1 MNPLAY
7 FLEGYMQ
14 CALWSSN
21 DPDKET
27 PLDDVYSVGDI
38 EPDLVAQMAHE
49 CAAFLEAQKDDLD
62 RLEILTGRDMGSMG
76 HDLWLTRNG
85 HGAGYWDRYMEAEP
99 ADRAEA
105 EQVGKRLSAAAEA
118 LGVFDIAPGGEQVIA
133 M

>member
-7 FLEGYMQ
+7 FLEGYMV

-27 PLDDVYSVGDI
+27 PLDDVYGVGDI
-38 EPDLVAQMAHE
+38 EPALVAQMAHE
-49 CAAFLEAQKDDLD
+49 CADFLEAQKGDLE
-62 RLEILTGRDMGSMG
+62 RLGILTGRDMGSMG
-76 HDLWLTRNG
+76 HDLWLNRNG

-99 ADRAEA
+99 EDRAEA
-105 EQVGKRLSAAAEA
+105 EAVGKRLSDAAKA
-118 LGVFDIAPGGEQVIA
+118 LGEFNLAPNGAFVGV